1 VSHDETKRH
10 LRLTN
15 VLLDDAIIQQSVIL
29 KLAEPEQWDLHYLQ
43 DYLHTKEMGPLAL
56 MGSDAGVWGSA
67 DDRDS
72 YKPDLVALRPRTERD
87 AFSVWAARKAVGSL
101 FTYLFSRFVKPSPVN
116 GLWGIEDTIVYRV
129 TYGITSIMASMI
141 PIVSIVVL
149 YYVDSMPARLATIA
163 AFNILVSL
171 CLMLLAGAKRAEIF
185 AVTAAYVKPSPSYS
199 CERSLR

>member
-1 VSHDETKRH
+1 
-10 LRLTN
+10 LPA
-15 VLLDDAIIQQSVIL
+15 DDALIQQSVIL
-29 KLAEPEQWDLHYLQ
+29 KLDEPEQWDLHYLQ
-43 DYLHTKEMGPLAL
+43 DYLQTKEMGPLAL
-56 MGSDAGVWGSA
+56 MGRDADVWGSVC
-67 DDRDS
+67 DRDS

-87 AFSVWAARKAVGSL
+87 AFSMWATRKAVGSL

-116 GLWGIEDTIVYRV
+116 GLWGVEDTIVYRA
-129 TYGITSIMASMI
+129 TYGITSILASMI

-185 AVTAAYVKPSPSYS
+185 AVTAAYVSPSPSY
-199 CERSLR
+199 EYSLHE